1 MATKEQKE
9 AIVKRVLKLKNE
21 GKNNDEIAEIVSNE
35 IMKTSK
41 TSIKRYMK
49 EYRSNN
55 EGITVIADSNN

>member
-55 EGITVIADSNN
+55 EGITVIVDSNN